1 VEWDPGEPD
10 NEVMRWRRENAAV
23 NMGLLGRAQSGDQQA
38 FAQLTDGYRRELKL
52 HCYRILGSTQD
63 AEDALQE
70 TFISAWQALAN
81 FEERA
86 SIRTWLY
93 RIATN
98 RCLNMLRAASRR
110 PEVASS
116 LNTTLPEPTRV
127 GEVVWLEPYPDIL
140 LDGLPDDSPG
150 PDARYET
157 RESVSLA
164 FITVLQLLPPRQRV
178 ALVLRDVLG
187 YRASEAA
194 EMIEATEASVESAL
208 KRARLTLHDRLA
220 DTKDREPPPAPNS
233 AVEREIVARVTA
245 AFEAG
250 NVDEL
255 LVLLTE
261 DVLVTMP
268 PIPGELEG
276 REDAGRYFR
285 KTLFHPGPSMRIVP
299 TRANGQPALASYV
312 RDPQTGLYH
321 ASGIVVL
328 TLSGRLTSA
337 MTLFGKDVLSSF
349 GLPRALSS

>member
-1 VEWDPGEPD
+1 
-10 NEVMRWRRENAAV
+10 M
-23 NMGLLGRAQSGDQQA
+23 
-38 FAQLTDGYRRELKL
+38 
-52 HCYRILGSTQD
+52 LGSTQD

-70 TFISAWQALAN
+70 ILLGAWQALAN

-86 SIRTWLY
+86 SLRTWLY

-110 PEVASS
+110 PEVVSS
-116 LNTTLPEPTRV
+116 PEPTRA

-194 EMIEATEASVESAL
+194 EMIDATEASVESAL
-208 KRARLTLHDRLA
+208 KRARVALHDRLVA
-220 DTKDREPPPAPNS
+220 TKDREPPPAPNS
-233 AVEREIVARVTA
+233 VAEQEIVARVTA
-245 AFEAG
+245 AFETG
-250 NVDEL
+250 RVDEL
-255 LVLLTE
+255 LALLTE
-261 DVLVTMP
+261 DVSVTMP

-276 REDAGRYFR
+276 REDAGLYFAR
-285 KTLFHPGPSMRIVP
+285 TLFRPGPSMRIVP

-321 ASGIVVL
+321 ASGIAVL
-328 TLSGRLTSA
+328 TLSGRLISA
-337 MTLFGKDVLSSF
+337 VTTFGKDVLPSF
-349 GLPRALSS
+349 GFPRVLSS

>member
-1 VEWDPGEPD
+1 
-10 NEVMRWRRENAAV
+10 MQ
-23 NMGLLGRAQSGDQQA
+23 LLSRARSGDQQA
-38 FAQLTDGYRRELKL
+38 FAQLTDGYRQELQL

-70 TFISAWQALAN
+70 TFLGAWQALAN

-110 PEVASS
+110 PEVVSS
-116 LNTTLPEPTRV
+116 LNSALPKPTRV

-140 LDGLPDDSPG
+140 LDGLPDDRPG
-150 PDARYET
+150 PDSRYET

-194 EMIEATEASVESAL
+194 EMIDASEASVESAL
-208 KRARLTLHDRLA
+208 KRARVALHDRLA
-220 DTKDREPPPAPNS
+220 NTMDREPPPAPNS
-233 AVEREIVARVTA
+233 GAEQEIVGRVTA
-245 AFEAG
+245 AFETG

-255 LVLLTE
+255 LALLTE
-261 DVLVTMP
+261 DVSVTMP
-268 PIPGELEG
+268 PVPGELEG
-276 REDAGRYFR
+276 REDAGRYFG
-285 KTLFHPGPSMRIVP
+285 KTWLRPGPSMRIVP
-299 TRANGQPALASYV
+299 TRANGQPGLASYV

-321 ASGIVVL
+321 ASGIAVL
-328 TLSGRLTSA
+328 TLSGGLISA
-337 MTLFGKDVLSSF
+337 MTVFGNDVLPSF
-349 GLPRALSS
+349 GLPRVLSF

>member
-1 VEWDPGEPD
+1 
-10 NEVMRWRRENAAV
+10 
-23 NMGLLGRAQSGDQQA
+23 
-38 FAQLTDGYRRELKL
+38 
-52 HCYRILGSTQD
+52 
-63 AEDALQE
+63 
-70 TFISAWQALAN
+70 
-81 FEERA
+81 
-86 SIRTWLY
+86 
-93 RIATN
+93 
-98 RCLNMLRAASRR
+98 MLRTASRR

-194 EMIEATEASVESAL
+194 EMTEATEASVESAL

-233 AVEREIVARVTA
+233 AVEQQIVARVTA
-245 AFEAG
+245 AFEDG

-285 KTLFHPGPSMRIVP
+285 NTLFRPGSSMRIVP

-349 GLPRALSS
+349 ELPRALSS

>member
-1 VEWDPGEPD
+1 
-10 NEVMRWRRENAAV
+10 
-23 NMGLLGRAQSGDQQA
+23 MGLLSRAQSGDQQA
-38 FAQLTDGYRRELKL
+38 FAQLTDGYQRELKL

-116 LNTTLPEPTRV
+116 LNTTLPEPTRA

-194 EMIEATEASVESAL
+194 DMIEATEASVESAL

-220 DTKDREPPPAPNS
+220 EPKDREAPPAPNS
-233 AVEREIVARVTA
+233 AVERQIVARVTA

-268 PIPGELEG
+268 PIPGELVG

-285 KTLFHPGPSMRIVP
+285 KTLFRPGPSMRIVP

-312 RDPQTGLYH
+312 RDPQTDLYH

-349 GLPRALSS
+349 GLPRALFS

>member
-1 VEWDPGEPD
+1 MD
-10 NEVMRWRRENAAV
+10 
-23 NMGLLGRAQSGDQQA
+23 LLSRAQSGDQQA
-38 FAQLTDGYRRELKL
+38 FAQLTDGYRQELEL

-70 TFISAWQALAN
+70 TFLGAWQALAN

-110 PEVASS
+110 PEVVSS
-116 LNTTLPEPTRV
+116 RNTALTEPTRV
-127 GEVVWLEPYPDIL
+127 VEVVWLEPYPDDL
-140 LDGLPDDSPG
+140 LDGLPDESPG

-194 EMIEATEASVESAL
+194 EMIEATEASVESTL
-208 KRARLTLHDRLA
+208 KRARVALHDRLA
-220 DTKDREPPPAPNS
+220 DAKDREPPPAPNS
-233 AVEREIVARVTA
+233 AAEQEIVARVTA
-245 AFEAG
+245 AFETG
-250 NVDEL
+250 DVDEL
-255 LVLLTE
+255 VALLTE
-261 DVLVTMP
+261 DVSVTMP
-268 PIPGELEG
+268 PIPGECEG

-285 KTLFHPGPSMRIVP
+285 MTLFRPGRWMRIVP
-299 TRANGQPALASYV
+299 TRANGQPAVASYV
-312 RDPQTGLYH
+312 RDPQTGVYH
-321 ASGIVVL
+321 VSGIDVL
-328 TLSGRLTSA
+328 TLSGRLISA
-337 MTLFGKDVLSSF
+337 MTRFGKDVLPSF
-349 GLPRALSS
+349 GLPRVLSS

>member
-1 VEWDPGEPD
+1 ME
-10 NEVMRWRRENAAV
+10 
-23 NMGLLGRAQSGDQQA
+23 LLSRAQSEDQQA
-38 FAQLTDGYRRELKL
+38 FAQLTNGYRQELQL

-70 TFISAWQALAN
+70 TFLGAWQALAN

-110 PEVASS
+110 PEVVSS
-116 LNTTLPEPTRV
+116 LNTAQPEPIRV

-140 LDGLPDDSPG
+140 FDGLPDDSPG

-194 EMIEATEASVESAL
+194 EMTEATEASVESAL
-208 KRARLTLHDRLA
+208 TRARVALHDRLA
-220 DTKDREPPPAPNS
+220 EIKDREPSPAPNS
-233 AVEREIVARVTA
+233 AAEQEIVARVTA
-245 AFEAG
+245 AFETGDA
-250 NVDEL
+250 DEL
-255 LVLLTE
+255 VALLTE
-261 DVLVTMP
+261 DVSVTMP
-268 PIPGELEG
+268 PIPGECEG
-276 REDAGRYFR
+276 REDAGRYLR
-285 KTLFHPGPSMRIVP
+285 MTLVRPGRSMRIVP

-312 RDPQTGLYH
+312 RDSQTGLYH
-321 ASGIVVL
+321 ASGIAVL
-328 TLSGRLTSA
+328 TLSGRLIST
-337 MTLFGKDVLSSF
+337 MTVFGKDVLPSF
-349 GLPRALSS
+349 GLPRVLSS

>member
-1 VEWDPGEPD
+1 ME
-10 NEVMRWRRENAAV
+10 
-23 NMGLLGRAQSGDQQA
+23 LLSRAQSGDQQA
-38 FAQLTDGYRRELKL
+38 FAQLTDAYRRELLL

-70 TFISAWQALAN
+70 TLLGAWQALAN

-110 PEVASS
+110 PEAVSP
-116 LNTTLPEPTRV
+116 LNTDLPEPTRV

-194 EMIEATEASVESAL
+194 EMTEATEASVESTL
-208 KRARLTLHDRLA
+208 KRARAALHDRLA
-220 DTKDREPPPAPNS
+220 NTRDREPPPSPNS
-233 AVEREIVARVTA
+233 AAEQEIVARVTA
-245 AFEAG
+245 ALETG
-250 NVDEL
+250 DVDEL
-255 LVLLTE
+255 VALLTE
-261 DVLVTMP
+261 DVSVTMP
-268 PIPGELEG
+268 PVPGECEG
-276 REDAGRYFR
+276 REDAGRYFS
-285 KTLFHPGPSMRIVP
+285 KTLFRPERSVHIVP
-299 TRANGQPALASYV
+299 TRANGQPALATYV
-312 RDPQTGLYH
+312 RDPQTGLFH
-321 ASGIVVL
+321 ASGIDVL
-328 TLSGRLTSA
+328 TLSGRLVSA
-337 MTLFGKDVLSSF
+337 MTRFGKDVLPSF
-349 GLPRALSS
+349 GLPRVLSS

>member
-1 VEWDPGEPD
+1 VSTE
-10 NEVMRWRRENAAV
+10 
-23 NMGLLGRAQSGDQQA
+23 LLRRAQSGDQRA
-38 FAQLTDGYRRELKL
+38 FAQLTDGYRRELRL

-70 TFISAWQALAN
+70 IFLGAWQALAN
-81 FEERA
+81 YEERA
-86 SIRTWLY
+86 SLRTWLY

-110 PEVASS
+110 PEALSS
-116 LNTTLPEPTRV
+116 LNTARPEPTRV

-194 EMIEATEASVESAL
+194 EMIDATEASVESAL
-208 KRARLTLHDRLA
+208 KRARVALHDRLA
-220 DTKDREPPPAPNS
+220 DTKDRETPPAPNS
-233 AVEREIVARVTA
+233 AAEQEIVARVTA

-255 LVLLTE
+255 VALLAE
-261 DVLVTMP
+261 DVSVTMP
-268 PIPGELEG
+268 PIPGELKG
-276 REDAGRYFR
+276 REDAGRYFG
-285 KTLFHPGPSMRIVP
+285 KTLFRPGRSMRIVA

-321 ASGIVVL
+321 ASGIAVL
-328 TLSGRLTSA
+328 TLSGSLISA
-337 MTLFGKDVLSSF
+337 VTTFPKDVLPSF
-349 GLPRALSS
+349 GFPRVLSS

>member
-1 VEWDPGEPD
+1 ME
-10 NEVMRWRRENAAV
+10 
-23 NMGLLGRAQSGDQQA
+23 LLGRAQSGDQLA
-38 FAQLTDGYRRELKL
+38 FAELTAGYRQELRL

-70 TFISAWQALAN
+70 ILLAAWQALAS

-86 SIRTWLY
+86 SLRTWLY

-116 LNTTLPEPTRV
+116 PNTARREPTRV
-127 GEVVWLEPYPDIL
+127 GEVVWLEPYPDVL
-140 LDGLPDDSPG
+140 LDGLADDRPG

-194 EMIEATEASVESAL
+194 EMMDVTEASVESAL
-208 KRARLTLHDRLA
+208 KRARVALRDRLA
-220 DTKDREPPPAPNS
+220 DTQDREPPPGPNS
-233 AVEREIVARVTA
+233 VTEREIVARVTA
-245 AFEAG
+245 AFETG
-250 NVDEL
+250 NVNEL

-261 DVLVTMP
+261 DVLITMP
-268 PIPGELEG
+268 PVAGELEG
-276 REDAGRYFR
+276 REDAGRYLLM
-285 KTLFHPGPSMRIVP
+285 TLFRPGLSTRIVP
-299 TRANGQPALASYV
+299 TRANDQPALASYV

-321 ASGIVVL
+321 ASGVAVL
-328 TLSGRLTSA
+328 TLSGPHISA
-337 MTLFGKDVLSSF
+337 MTTFGKDVLPSF
-349 GLPRALSS
+349 GLPRVLAT

>member
-1 VEWDPGEPD
+1 ME
-10 NEVMRWRRENAAV
+10 
-23 NMGLLGRAQSGDQQA
+23 LLSRAQSGDQQA
-38 FAQLTDGYRRELKL
+38 FAQLTDGYRHELQL

-70 TFISAWQALAN
+70 TFLGAWQALAN
-81 FEERA
+81 FAERA

-110 PEVASS
+110 PEVVSS
-116 LNTTLPEPTRV
+116 LVTALPEPTRV

-140 LDGLPDDSPG
+140 LDGLPDNSPG

-194 EMIEATEASVESAL
+194 EMIETTEASVENAL
-208 KRARLTLHDRLA
+208 KRARVALHDRLA

-233 AVEREIVARVTA
+233 AAEQEILARVTA
-245 AFEAG
+245 AFETGDA
-250 NVDEL
+250 DEL
-255 LVLLTE
+255 VALLT
-261 DVLVTMP
+261 DNVSVTMP
-268 PIPGELEG
+268 PVPGECEG
-276 REDAGRYFR
+276 REEAGRYLR
-285 KTLFHPGPSMRIVP
+285 VALVRPGRSMRTVP
-299 TRANGQPALASYV
+299 TRANDQPALAFYAP
-312 RDPQTGLYH
+312 DPQTGLYH
-321 ASGIVVL
+321 ASGVVVL
-328 TLSGRLTSA
+328 TLSGRLISA
-337 MTLFGKDVLSSF
+337 MTVFGKDVLASF
-349 GLPRALSS
+349 GLPRVLSS

>member
-1 VEWDPGEPD
+1 ME
-10 NEVMRWRRENAAV
+10 
-23 NMGLLGRAQSGDQQA
+23 LLGRAQSGDQQA

-70 TFISAWQALAN
+70 TLISAWQALAN

-86 SIRTWLY
+86 SMRTWLY

-98 RCLNMLRAASRR
+98 RCLNMRRAASRR

-220 DTKDREPPPAPNS
+220 DTKDQEPPPAPNS
-233 AVEREIVARVTA
+233 AVEQEIVARVTA
-245 AFEAG
+245 AFETG

-285 KTLFHPGPSMRIVP
+285 KTLFRPGPSMRIVP

-328 TLSGRLTSA
+328 TLAGRLTSA
-337 MTLFGKDVLSSF
+337 MTLFGKDVLPSF
-349 GLPRALSS
+349 GLPRALSP